1 MSPFIVLFIG
11 IAFVVFTITVLK
23 INPFLSLVSAGFL
36 IGLLSPVPLN
46 LQEEVASNRKLLS
59 FQLDT
64 GEITGEEYRTLS
76 ENLAENTKQKLK
88 KTEESP
94 GQWAVDSLEFT
105 TKELGNTAASIAV
118 IIVLAA
124 IIGQCLMESGGA
136 DKITRR
142 LLALLGR
149 DRAPV
154 ALMGSGY
161 IISVPVFF
169 DTVFF
174 LLVPLAR
181 ALRLR
186 TGKNFVLFICA
197 IGAGAALTHSLVPP
211 TPGPLLMVDNLS
223 HLGLDLG
230 TAILFGFLLG
240 LPIAAVSLMVASYLN
255 HRHDIP
261 VREAMG
267 GDKTELEAIVE
278 RHESELPG
286 LLASILPIVMP
297 IGLITGSTIL
307 STLAAQKY
315 AAFPSWLLGA
325 AAFFGNKNMALLIG
339 ALLAS
344 LLLIRYQNLSL
355 SAFAKRMEPAMMSA
369 GVIILIT
376 SAGGAFG
383 KMLARTGIGASLDS
397 LIGDGQFGAAGYILV
412 AWTLTA
418 LMKVAQGSGTVAMI
432 TGSGMMAA
440 ILTSDTISFHPVYLF
455 AAIGFGSHFLPWMN
469 DSGFWV
475 VCKMSGFTEKETLR
489 IWTPLLTALSIF
501 GLIEILILSAIFPFH
516 G

>member
-211 TPGPLLMVDNLS
+211 LMVDNLS